1 MRRLLREW
9 WAIPAAIA
17 LVLGIRFVPDLF
29 AGGAEPEEVGL
40 SRVVEH
46 VADGEVVAAVVDE
59 ERRSLT
65 VTLEDGRELA
75 TAYVGDYGG
84 TLTEA
89 LLRAGVET
97 DVASPPGVSF
107 LDVLGPV
114 VLVLLLGVLVVVMR
128 TQHGLLARRTRQVEV
143 PATRFTDIAGADEAV
158 AEMQELVE
166 FLRDGTR
173 FAALGTLPPKG
184 ALLVGPPGTG
194 KTLLARAVAGEAG
207 VPFFEVAGSDFVEKY
222 VGVGASRV
230 RSLFKDANR
239 AGKAIIFIDE
249 IDAAG
254 RARSSG
260 EADRANTE
268 QEGTLTA
275 LLTEIDGFTSTDVIV
290 IGATNRRDV
299 IDAALLRRL
308 EREIQVPLPDRG
320 GRTAILELHA
330 SGKPFTGDVD
340 WVKVGRQAF
349 GMSGA
354 DLEKVVNEAAMEA
367 ARRGEAVIAEAH
379 VYAALSTVEIG
390 RARTSAVVT
399 ERDREITAWHEAG
412 HALVAVLAE
421 HVEDPTYVT
430 IIPRGGSGG
439 HTRPGGNDHQFLSR
453 PEALDALAMAMG
465 GRAAELMLLGED
477 GYTQG
482 AASDLQHAT
491 RVATS
496 MVTEYGM
503 ASRLA
508 HVHPDA
514 LRVGGEVAVRV
525 DEEVERLLR
534 EALDRARR
542 MLAENADA
550 VRRVVAELLDR
561 ETLTGRELA
570 EILGRPGGTQGRAFE
585 PAHVELAS

>member
-1 MRRLLREW
+1 
-9 WAIPAAIA
+9 PAAIA

-166 FLRDGTR
+166 FLRDGPR
-173 FAALGTLPPKG
+173 FAALG
-184 ALLVGPPGTG
+184 GPPGTG

-239 AGKAIIFIDE
+239 AGRAIIFIDE

-268 QEGTLTA
+268 QE
-275 LLTEIDGFTSTDVIV
+275 
-290 IGATNRRDV
+290 
-299 IDAALLRRL
+299 
-308 EREIQVPLPDRG
+308 
-320 GRTAILELHA
+320 
-330 SGKPFTGDVD
+330 
-340 WVKVGRQAF
+340 
-349 GMSGA
+349 
-354 DLEKVVNEAAMEA
+354 
-367 ARRGEAVIAEAH
+367 
-379 VYAALSTVEIG
+379 
-390 RARTSAVVT
+390 
-399 ERDREITAWHEAG
+399 
-412 HALVAVLAE
+412 
-421 HVEDPTYVT
+421 
-430 IIPRGGSGG
+430 
-439 HTRPGGNDHQFLSR
+439 
-453 PEALDALAMAMG
+453 
-465 GRAAELMLLGED
+465 
-477 GYTQG
+477 
-482 AASDLQHAT
+482 
-491 RVATS
+491 
-496 MVTEYGM
+496 
-503 ASRLA
+503 
-508 HVHPDA
+508 
-514 LRVGGEVAVRV
+514 
-525 DEEVERLLR
+525 
-534 EALDRARR
+534 
-542 MLAENADA
+542 
-550 VRRVVAELLDR
+550 
-561 ETLTGRELA
+561 
-570 EILGRPGGTQGRAFE
+570 
-585 PAHVELAS
+585 